1 MNSNFGAGA
10 GMVRASIGAAMATVV
25 LATCVGCAA
34 PAGANPRDPLEGFNR
49 GVFSFNEALDK
60 ALLKPAATAYQ
71 DVVPQLVRTGVS
83 NFLGNLDDIWSFVNS
98 ALQFKAPAAAQN
110 FMRFH
115 VNTVFGVGG
124 VFDVASDLRL
134 ERQREDFGQ
143 TLAVWGVAT
152 GPYIVLPFFGPG
164 TLRDL
169 VAWPVDMQ
177 GDLVSAIA
185 HVPTRNTLKALDLLD
200 IRSSLLGF
208 GTAVDAVAFDK
219 YTFTRDAFL
228 QRRRNAVY
236 DGNPPDEKEGDSTA
250 P

>member
-1 MNSNFGAGA
+1 MSSNSLSGS
-10 GMVRASIGAAMATVV
+10 GMVRAGVHAAVMMAL
-25 LATCVGCAA
+25 LAACTGCAA
-34 PAGANPRDPLEGFNR
+34 PAGANPRDPLEAFNR
-49 GVFSFNEALDK
+49 GAFSFNEALDK

-83 NFLGNLDDIWSFVNS
+83 NFLGNLDDVWSFVNS
-98 ALQFKAPAAAQN
+98 ALQFKGPATAQN

-115 VNTVFGVGG
+115 VNTVFGLGG

-143 TLAVWGVAT
+143 TLAVWGVPT

-164 TLRDL
+164 ILRDL

-200 IRSSLLGF
+200 VRSSLLGF
-208 GTAVDAVAFDK
+208 GTAVDQVAFDK

-236 DGNPPDEKEGDSTA
+236 DGNPPDEKEGDFKA